1 MAQTSSLLDAGI
13 AAALRHN
20 LRGTLLQPGD
30 SAYPL
35 ARRVWNAAIDRR
47 PAGIVVCAD
56 AEDVTCALRVAS
68 DHGLRVTVRGGGH
81 NVAGRAVADGA
92 LMIDLSRLRGVSVSA
107 SGGAAIVQGGALWHD
122 VDVETSRRGL
132 ATTGGLVSSTGV
144 GGFTLG
150 GGTGWL
156 MRRHG
161 LAIDNLRSASLVLAD
176 GRSVRVSEEE
186 HSDLFWGLRGG
197 GGGFGVVT
205 SLELQLHSLTRVYAG
220 VIIRP
225 AAEAGSALRI
235 FRDYAQQAP
244 DEFCGMVVLVH
255 APPLPFLD
263 AAWHGQPVAI
273 LALCWCGELNAAERE
288 LEPLRR
294 LGSPLADHLG
304 PMPYVQWQHLQDAGA
319 PLGRHHY
326 WKTASYGALSD
337 AVIDTLAEA
346 ANHLPTPQSEIHV
359 QHLGGALARLPVESS
374 AFAHRQAAFFVN
386 IIGATPWE
394 QEMASLRDRVRT
406 LHASIAKEAMP
417 LMLPNFSAEDDIEA
431 LARDD
436 APLAARLSA
445 LRRRYDPDGT
455 FVVR

>member
-1 MAQTSSLLDAGI
+1 MNQTSSLLDAG
-13 AAALRHN
+13 AAGALRRN

-30 SAYPL
+30 MAYPL
-35 ARRVWNAAIDRR
+35 ARRVWNAAVDRQ

-81 NVAGRAVADGA
+81 NVAGRAVADGV
-92 LMIDLSRLRGVSVSA
+92 LMIDLSRLRNVTI
-107 SGGAAIVQGGALWHD
+107 SGSEATAIVEGGALWHH

-161 LAIDNLRSASLVLAD
+161 LAIDNLQAASLVLAD
-176 GRSVRVSEEE
+176 GRLVRVSEEE
-186 HSDLFWGLRGG
+186 HADLFWGLRGG

-205 SLELQLHSLTRVYAG
+205 SFDFRLHALTRVYAG
-220 VIIRP
+220 VIIHP
-225 AAEAGSALRI
+225 AAEAGEVLRN

-244 DEFCGMVVLVH
+244 DEFCGMAVLAH

-263 AAWHGQPVAI
+263 AAWHGRPVVI
-273 LALCWCGELNAAERE
+273 LALSWCGELNASERE

-294 LGSPLADHLG
+294 FGSPLADHLG

-374 AFAHRQAAFFVN
+374 AFAQRQAAFFVN

-394 QEMASLRDRVRT
+394 QEMALLRDRVRT

-417 LMLPNFSAEDDIEA
+417 QMLPNFSAEDDIEA

>member
-1 MAQTSSLLDAGI
+1 MTQTSALLDAGA

-20 LRGTLLQPGD
+20 LRGPLLQPGD
-30 SAYPL
+30 AAYPL
-35 ARRVWNAAIDRR
+35 ARRVWNAAVDRR
-47 PAGIVVCAD
+47 PAAIVVCAD

-68 DHGLRVTVRGGGH
+68 DHGVRVTVRGGGH

-92 LMIDLSRLRGVSVSA
+92 LMIDLSRLRGVTVSA
-107 SGGAAIVQGGALWHD
+107 SGAAIVQGGALWHD

-161 LAIDNLRSASLVLAD
+161 LAIDNLRAASLALAD
-176 GRSVRVSEEE
+176 GRTVRVSEEE
-186 HSDLFWGLRGG
+186 HPDLFWGLRGG
-197 GGGFGVVT
+197 GGGLGVLT
-205 SLELQLHSLTRVYAG
+205 SLELQLHSLTRVFAG

-244 DEFCGMVVLVH
+244 DEFCGMAVLVH

-263 AAWHGQPVAI
+263 AAWHGRPVVI

-294 LGSPLADHLG
+294 SGSPLADHLG

-319 PLGRHHY
+319 PLGRYHY
-326 WKTASYGALSD
+326 WKTASYGVLSD

-359 QHLGGALARLPVESS
+359 QHLGGALARLPVESC

-386 IIGATPWE
+386 IIGATAWE
-394 QEMASLRDRVRT
+394 QEMASLRDRVRA
-406 LHASIAKEAMP
+406 LHANIATEAMP
-417 LMLPNFSAEDDIEA
+417 QVLPNFSAQDDNETP
-431 LARDD
+431 ARDD
-436 APLAARLSA
+436 ASVAARMSA